1 MGILTNLG
9 HLDADDPLARR
20 EAHARHPQELVT
32 SGGSDG
38 RDGVPQRQDAAREE
52 RLGLLPRPPPA
63 ARPGAVWR
71 PARVDALRMEGD
83 IKCMCMCML
92 HVHVHVA
99 CACACHVCACM
110 CHMRPHMDMEHGHGY
125 GHGHG
130 HGLHM
135 HMHMHMHMPCVC
147 LLGVAIE
154 AAPSCLGRG
163 APLRRREVVLL
174 VAPRLGVV
182 SSG

>member
-20 EAHARHPQELVT
+20 EAHARHPQELVP

-63 ARPGAVWR
+63 ARPGAIWR
-71 PARVDALRMEGD
+71 PARVDALRVMAGTCACR
-83 IKCMCMCML
+83 CMCMCMC
-92 HVHVHVA
+92 VHA
-99 CACACHVCACM
+99 CACACMCMWHVSHACT
-110 CHMRPHMDMEHGHGY
+110 HASTH

-130 HGLHM
+130 HGHG
-135 HMHMHMHMPCVC
+135 MHMPCVC
-147 LLGVAIE
+147 LLGIAIE